1 MEADRELDRTD
12 GQGIQQAYAHVRAL
26 QDQVVS
32 FRLKCMYQDPTS
44 VEHINNYD
52 RFLVENL
59 RIEQN
64 LSWFGEAVRQLD
76 ALAAGIREKIE
87 ARAVEKK
94 RLEGLRRERLIYII
108 TALWSCVVFL
118 ESAWELAE
126 HLLGRSVWFDSGWIL
141 LPAVF
146 TVLPVWGIII
156 ELRKKNRELR
166 EEEQE
171 YTVDEKNGTEPTL

>member
-1 MEADRELDRTD
+1 MDRS
-12 GQGIQQAYAHVRAL
+12 A
-26 QDQVVS
+26 
-32 FRLKCMYQDPTS
+32 
-44 VEHINNYD
+44 
-52 RFLVENL
+52 
-59 RIEQN
+59 
-64 LSWFGEAVRQLD
+64 
-76 ALAAGIREKIE
+76 
-87 ARAVEKK
+87 
-94 RLEGLRRERLIYII
+94 
-108 TALWSCVVFL
+108 ALWSCVVFL

-171 YTVDEKNGTEPTL
+171 HTVDEKNGTEPTL